1 MNKKG
6 FTLIELLVSITLV
19 SVILV
24 FMMSSLIRLR
34 EVYNDSDNDTD
45 IKVFGSLA
53 SNIINDDF
61 IAHDGIREVS
71 CNKEND
77 NRYMC
82 SIKLMDGEERSLAL
96 RIKKDKKNYTN
107 RGSNGF
113 SIETYSTIEYRDS
126 KNDKNMFI
134 KTIKSTSN
142 YEGNDSASK
151 LINVYNYHFTSITNT
166 TIDISNKEKVFII
179 TIIASDR
186 NYDVKLYSNY
196 KNYEYKAL

>member
-82 SIKLMDGEERSLAL
+82 NIKLMDGEERSLAL

-134 KTIKSTSN
+134 KTIKSTYN
-142 YEGNDSASK
+142 YEGNDSVSK
-151 LINVYNYHFTSITNT
+151 LINVYNYHFASITNT

-196 KNYEYKAL
+196 RNYEYKAL

>member
-34 EVYNDSDNDTD
+34 EVFNDSDNDTD

-82 SIKLMDGEERSLAL
+82 NIKLMDGEERSLAL

-134 KTIKSTSN
+134 KTIKSRCLS
-142 YEGNDSASK
+142 S
-151 LINVYNYHFTSITNT
+151 
-166 TIDISNKEKVFII
+166 
-179 TIIASDR
+179 
-186 NYDVKLYSNY
+186 
-196 KNYEYKAL
+196 

>member
-34 EVYNDSDNDTD
+34 EVYNDSDSDTD

-61 IAHDGIREVS
+61 IAHDGIRELT
-71 CNKEND
+71 CNKENE
-77 NRYMC
+77 NKYTC
-82 SIKLMDGEERSLAL
+82 FIKLLDGEERSLAL
-96 RIKKDKKNYTN
+96 RNKINKKGYTN

-126 KNDKNMFI
+126 KNNKNMFI

-142 YEGNDSASK
+142 YEGNDNANK
-151 LINVYNYHFTSITNT
+151 LINTYNYHFASITST
-166 TIDISNKEKVFII
+166 TIDISSNEKVFII
-179 TIIASDR
+179 NIIASDR
-186 NYDVKLYSNY
+186 KYDVKLYSNY

>member
-61 IAHDGIREVS
+61 IAHDGIREAS
-71 CNKEND
+71 CNKENE
-77 NRYMC
+77 NRYIC
-82 SIKLMDGEERSLAL
+82 SIKLLDGEERSLAL
-96 RIKKDKKNYTN
+96 RIKKDKNNYNN
-107 RGSNGF
+107 RASNGF

-142 YEGNDSASK
+142 YEGNDSTNK
-151 LINVYNYHFTSITNT
+151 LINTYNYHFTSITNT
-166 TIDISNKEKVFII
+166 TIDISDKEKVFII
-179 TIIASDR
+179 TILGSDR
-186 NYDVKLYSNY
+186 KYDVKLYSNY